1 MSAARFRPEMRVP
14 WYVAFGVFAISY
26 VAWAGLHGWDFR
38 PDAFWIVVAI
48 VLGSLYGSRAW
59 LVKEIAKDEA
69 EEAKETEPT
78 QKADVSEAAT
88 TAKADDETQV
98 EGGDS
103 GR

>member
-1 MSAARFRPEMRVP
+1 MSAARFRPEMRVQ

-69 EEAKETEPT
+69 EEAKEAEETGTASDPENDGPVEHD
-78 QKADVSEAAT
+78 DVDKVA
-88 TAKADDETQV
+88 
-98 EGGDS
+98 GGAS
-103 GR
+103 PR